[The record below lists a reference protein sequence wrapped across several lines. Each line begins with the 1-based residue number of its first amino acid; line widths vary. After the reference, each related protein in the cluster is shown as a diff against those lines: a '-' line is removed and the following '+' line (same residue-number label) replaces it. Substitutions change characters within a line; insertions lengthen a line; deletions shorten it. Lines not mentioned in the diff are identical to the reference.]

1 MVAYPVDIQSR
12 DIETIRQEILPKYY
26 DALHWLHS
34 FIAHPEGNPIPRSVD
49 RTSADQS
56 ASAEKLALHE
66 DKIHRME
73 ILLSYLGNPQDAFRS
88 VHVAGTGGKGSTAT
102 MIGKILEG
110 SFARVG
116 VRTSPYLQVPGEKL
130 RINGRMIAPSRFARV
145 VDSLRPRYEAFRR
158 EYPHIKTGYKSVH
171 TAFYYSY
178 FAESHLDWG
187 VIETMMG
194 GRFDFTN
201 VLNPELS
208 VITNVD
214 FDHVPALG
222 TTLAEIAWHK
232 AGIIKRGKPAITGEL
247 EQDALAVIRQEA
259 AEKGAEL
266 YCQGKDFDWEMV
278 SLDDRGA
285 TINVSAPF
293 QEYRNIRIPLLGS
306 FQAQN
311 AGLAI
316 AAVDLLAHNHNFS
329 MTSDIANRTLAD
341 IQFPG
346 RMEIIQEN
354 PRVILDGA
362 HNPQKMLALSKSIAQ
377 LYPNTSFTLICGM
390 LCSKDTSQSL
400 KHLLSQSRRVVTV
413 KPQVLGRACVEAS
426 DLAGVVRDIGYAG
439 PIDTFPD
446 VTQALDTILA
456 EAKPDDMI
464 LVTGSLYML
473 GEARSYWVSPE
484 SLLIESELA
493 EDSLSLQLV
502 GPRALQLS

>member
-1 MVAYPVDIQSR
+1 MVAYPVDVQSR

-34 FIAHPEGNPIPRSVD
+34 FIAYPEGNPTPRPVD
-49 RTSADQS
+49 RT
-56 ASAEKLALHE
+56 SAEKLALHAG
-66 DKIHRME
+66 KIHRME
-73 ILLSYLGNPQDAFRS
+73 ILLGYLGNPQDTFRS

-110 SFARVG
+110 VHDRVG

-130 RINGRMIAPSRFARV
+130 RINGTMISPSSFARV
-145 VDSLRPRYEAFRR
+145 VDSLRDQYEAFKRD
-158 EYPHIKTGYKSVH
+158 YPDFKTGYKSVH

-178 FAESHLDWG
+178 FAESHLDWA

-232 AGIIKRGKPAITGEL
+232 AGIIKRGRPVITGEQKQ
-247 EQDALAVIRQEA
+247 EALAVIRQEA
-259 AEKGAEL
+259 AAKGAEL

-278 SLDDRGA
+278 SLDDRGV

-293 QEYRNIRIPLLGS
+293 REYRSVRVPLIGS

-311 AGLAI
+311 AGLAV
-316 AAVDLLAHNHNFS
+316 AAVDVLAHTHSFP
-329 MTSDIANRTLAD
+329 MTSDIANRALAGV
-341 IQFPG
+341 QFPG
-346 RMEIIQEN
+346 RMEIVQEN

-362 HNPQKMLALSKSIAQ
+362 HNPQKTLALSRAMAE

-390 LCSKDTSQSL
+390 LRSKDTSQSL
-400 KHLLSQSRRVVTV
+400 KHLLSQSKRIVTV
-413 KPQVLGRACVEAS
+413 KPQVVGRACMEAA
-426 DLAGVVRDIGYAG
+426 DLAGVVRGIGYTG
-439 PIDTFPD
+439 PIDVLPD

-456 EAKPDDMI
+456 KAKPDDMI

-473 GEARSYWVSPE
+473 GEARNHWVSPE
-484 SLLIESELA
+484 SLLIEAELA
-493 EDSLSLQLV
+493 EDSLTLQPV
-502 GPRALQLS
+502 GLAAL